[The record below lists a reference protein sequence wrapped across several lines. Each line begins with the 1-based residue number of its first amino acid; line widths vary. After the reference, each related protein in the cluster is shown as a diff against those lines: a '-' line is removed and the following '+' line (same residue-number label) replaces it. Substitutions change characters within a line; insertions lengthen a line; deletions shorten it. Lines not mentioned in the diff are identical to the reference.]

1 MREVCGSIPRISILD
16 FFWLLFS
23 LLSLFFYFGFL
34 PPPFLD
40 FDIFFKKNIASSFS
54 VRVVPAVHIFYFL
67 TFFWLQTFQ
76 FFL

>member
-1 MREVCGSIPRISILD
+1 LKKNASSFSVLHFG

-54 VRVVPAVHIFYFL
+54 VRVVPAVHMFYFL